1 MSSFNKLI
9 LMGNMVADPEFRR
22 VGEKDLGRFTVAIN
36 DSYKGDAPPTYVDC
50 EFWEPGKVA
59 TFLTKGKPVLLE
71 GRIKQDR
78 WKNSEGES
86 RSKHIMVV
94 QRLTLVGGKQS
105 GAPNADVMDD
115 FAA

>member
-9 LMGNMVADPEFRR
+9 IMGNMVADPEFRR
-22 VGEKDLGRFTVAIN
+22 VGEKDLGRFTVAVN

-59 TFLTKGKPVLLE
+59 TFLNKGKPVLLE
-71 GRIKQDR
+71 GRLKQDR
-78 WKNSEGES
+78 WKTAEGEN
-86 RSKHIMVV
+86 RSKMVMVV
-94 QRLTLVGGKQS
+94 QRLTLVGS
-105 GAPNADVMDD
+105 RREASDVMDD